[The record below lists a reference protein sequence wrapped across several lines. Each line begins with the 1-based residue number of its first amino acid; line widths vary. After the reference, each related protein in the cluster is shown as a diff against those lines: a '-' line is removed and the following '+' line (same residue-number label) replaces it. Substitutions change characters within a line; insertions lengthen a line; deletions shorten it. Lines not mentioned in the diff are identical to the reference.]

1 MKSNFRNSRI
11 LTVDFGSSY
20 TKIAMR
26 ISPGSSAALVNDLP
40 LGSPGLQFCIPSTVA
55 RISSQGT
62 DKWLLGHAA
71 ASTVEGPGAKVF
83 QNWKAD
89 VFGELAHGPGGPA
102 RRSDELREVAL
113 RFFAGIRHA
122 LARHPQG
129 QDMESVPIRVCVPS
143 MQDDHGALGWL
154 RRVLADVGWRV
165 AEGRD
170 FVFEPEANALGT
182 LTRGRNRIWTPPM
195 ATGVPH
201 YGPVPHLASMLD
213 TWFRNVE
220 AAGLAG
226 DGTGYGSQFRF
237 LAVDVGAFTTDFGL
251 VTFDTSFTSDTP
263 NKPKIIQASVALGV
277 KELDSA
283 VVEVLSRQSRAAIEG
298 RSISERDQ
306 LKGLLYHSEPAEAI
320 WEGRRVRI
328 GAGAEG
334 EAIQEQ
340 IKTFGQRVWAAFQ
353 DFVRAEC
360 VGGLEAAVLSGGGM
374 MIPALRDEIVR
385 KLDAR
390 KPDGSKRVGRIF
402 DLMDRGQAEKQLDE
416 RGEPPTT
423 RAVDAWLRQ
432 GRELMRGGSALGGC
446 SVFFEWPG

>member
-1 MKSNFRNSRI
+1 MKSNFRNPRI

-26 ISPGSSAALVNDLP
+26 TSPGSPAALVSDLP
-40 LGSPGLQFCIPSTVA
+40 LASRDLHFCIPSTVA
-55 RISSQGT
+55 RVSSQGKV
-62 DKWLLGHAA
+62 KWLVGHEA
-71 ASTVEGPGAKVF
+71 ASTVEGPEAKVY

-89 VFGELAHGPGGPA
+89 VFSELADGPDGPP

-113 RFFAGIRHA
+113 RFFASVRDA

-143 MQDDHGALGWL
+143 MHEDHGATGWL
-154 RRVLADVGWRV
+154 RRVLEDVGWRV

-182 LTRGRNRIWTPPM
+182 LTRGRNRTWTPPM

-251 VTFDTSFTSDTP
+251 VTFDTSFMSDTP
-263 NKPKIIQASVALGV
+263 NKPKIVQTSVALGV

-283 VVEVLSRQSRAAIEG
+283 VVGVLSRQSRSAFEG

-306 LKGLLYHSEPAEAI
+306 LKALLYSGLPAEAI
-320 WEGRRVRI
+320 WESRRVRI
-328 GAGAEG
+328 GAAAEG
-334 EAIQEQ
+334 EAVQEQ
-340 IKTFGQRVWAAFQ
+340 VRAFGHRVWAAYQ

-374 MIPALRDEIVR
+374 MIPSLRDEIVR

-390 KPDGSKRVGRIF
+390 KPDGSRRVGRMF
-402 DLMDRGQAEKQLDE
+402 DLLDRGQAEKQLDE
-416 RGEPPTT
+416 QGEPPTS
-423 RAVDAWLRQ
+423 RAIDAWLRK
-432 GRELMRGGSALGGC
+432 GRELMRGGSAIGGC
-446 SVFFEWPG
+446 SVFFEWPD